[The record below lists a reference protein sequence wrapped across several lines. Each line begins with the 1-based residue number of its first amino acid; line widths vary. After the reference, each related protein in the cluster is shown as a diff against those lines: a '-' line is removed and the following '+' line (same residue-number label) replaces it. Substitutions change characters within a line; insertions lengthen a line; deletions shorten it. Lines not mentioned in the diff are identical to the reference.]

1 MSLTGTHD
9 ATLVALSV
17 LVATA
22 ASYTALDLAGRIRAS
37 TGWACHAWLAT
48 SAVAMGGGIWS
59 MHFVAMLAFSMPGM
73 EVSYDIPLTALS
85 LVLAVLVTG
94 TGLHA
99 VSRKEA
105 TPSVL
110 VLSGLFVGLGIV
122 AMHYTG
128 MAAMRMGAHLNYDKL
143 WVAISVLIAIGAA
156 TVALWLAFQNTGPVQ
171 RLVAAVAMG
180 LAISGMH
187 YAAMQAA
194 VFTAHSAVD
203 RAHGH
208 ASLAQTTL
216 AIAVSGTT
224 FLILFLALVAAMFDR
239 RFAVLAEREADAL
252 RESEERFRNLY
263 CKTPLPLHSLDGDGL
278 VEHVSD
284 AWLDLLGHVR
294 EEVTGRPLTEFMT
307 EASARRR
314 TKVDWPGLL
323 RLGELKDAEYRFTTK
338 AGDVLDVV
346 VSEQVET
353 DAGGRFVRVV
363 GGLLDVTARRRAEAA
378 LRQSQKIEA
387 IGHLTGGV
395 AHDFNNLLSVV
406 LGNLELLR
414 KRLPEDGKAR
424 ALLENAVE
432 GAQRGAALT
441 QRMLAFAR
449 RQDLNPQPVDVA
461 ALVRGMA
468 DLLQRSIGPMVRIET
483 HFPLRL
489 APALVDANQLELAVL
504 NLVVNARDA
513 MPEGGTIT
521 ISGHEEGPGRFIRL
535 CVTDTGEGM
544 DEATLARATE
554 PFFTTKGTG
563 KGTGL
568 GLSMV
573 HGLAEQSGGGF
584 ALRSRKGDGTTAEI
598 WLPLAEATVLGEP
611 SAPEAK
617 LASMAEPARRLTVLV
632 VDDDP
637 LVLANTAAMLE
648 DLGHTALQAA
658 SGPEALDVLRGA
670 HAVDLVL
677 TDQVM
682 PKMTGA
688 QLIAAIKTEWPQL
701 PLVIAT
707 GFAELPADLD
717 PSLPKLK
724 KPFDQTLLARTI
736 DTSMERAAD
745 QQKVVAF
752 RQRRG

>member
-1 MSLTGTHD
+1 MSVAGTHD
-9 ATLVALSV
+9 TTLVALSI
-17 LVATA
+17 LIATA

-37 TGWACHAWLAT
+37 SGWACHAWLAT

-73 EVSYDIPLTALS
+73 DVSYDVPLTALS
-85 LVLAVLVTG
+85 LIVAILVTG
-94 TGLHA
+94 IGLHA
-99 VSRKEA
+99 VSREKA
-105 TPSVL
+105 TPKIL
-110 VLSGLFVGLGIV
+110 LFSGCFVGLGIV

-128 MAAMRMGAHLNYDKL
+128 MAAMRMGAHVDYDTL
-143 WVAISVLIAIGAA
+143 WVAVSVLIALGAA
-156 TVALWLAFQNTGPVQ
+156 TVALWLAFQNTGLAQ
-171 RLVAAVAMG
+171 KLVAAVAMG

-187 YAAMQAA
+187 YSAMQAA
-194 VFTAHSAVD
+194 IFTAHSAAG
-203 RAHGH
+203 RAHGD
-208 ASLAQTTL
+208 ASLAQTAL
-216 AIAVSGTT
+216 AAAVAGTT
-224 FLILFLALVAAMFDR
+224 FLILFLALIAAMFDR
-239 RFAVLAEREADAL
+239 RFALLAEREAAAL
-252 RESEERFRNLY
+252 RESEERFRSLY
-263 CKTPLPLHSLDGDGL
+263 RRTPLPLHSLDGDGRI
-278 VEHVSD
+278 EHVSD
-284 AWLDLLGHVR
+284 AWLDLLGYRR
-294 EEVTGRPLTEFMT
+294 EEAKGRPLTEFMT
-307 EASARRR
+307 EASAGRR
-314 TKVDWPGLL
+314 TKVDWPRLL
-323 RLGELKDAEYRFTTK
+323 ALGELRDAEYRFVSK
-338 AGDVLDVV
+338 AGEVLDAA
-346 VSEQVET
+346 VSEQVER
-353 DAGGRFVRVV
+353 DPSGQFIRVV

-387 IGHLTGGV
+387 IGQLTGGV
-395 AHDFNNLLSVV
+395 AHDFNNLLAVV

-414 KRLPEDGKAR
+414 KRLRDDDKSK

-432 GAQRGAALT
+432 GAERGAALT

-449 RQDLNPQPVDVA
+449 RQDLDPQAVDVS

-489 APALVDANQLELAVL
+489 PPALVDANQLELALL
-504 NLVVNARDA
+504 NLAVNARDA
-513 MPEGGTIT
+513 MPDGGTIT
-521 ISGHEEGPGRFIRL
+521 IAGREEGSGRFIRL
-535 CVTDTGEGM
+535 SVTDTGEGM
-544 DEATLARATE
+544 DETTLARATE

-584 ALRSRKGDGTTAEI
+584 ALRSRKGEGTTAEI
-598 WLPLAEATVLGEP
+598 WLPLATAQVVDEP
-611 SAPEAK
+611 AAPA
-617 LASMAEPARRLTVLV
+617 AEPAPQVAPVRGLAVLV

-658 SGPEALDVLRGA
+658 SGAEALGMLRGA
-670 HAVDLVL
+670 HAVDVVL

-688 QLIAAIKTEWPQL
+688 QLIAAVKAEWPQL
-701 PLVIAT
+701 PLIIAT

-717 PSLPKLK
+717 PDLPKLK
-724 KPFDQTLLARTI
+724 KPFQQALLARTI
-736 DTSMERAAD
+736 EASLQRAANN
-745 QQKVVAF
+745 QKIVAF